1 MNLNERLRRV
11 EEQEPL
17 LEALLPEPSRLDRL
31 SAEREALHQ
40 RYPEK
45 SDRPALFGV
54 PIGVKDLFHVE
65 GFVTRA
71 GSALPPELFSG
82 SEGPAVTR
90 LKQAGGLILGKT
102 VATEFAFSEPG
113 PTRNPHHPD
122 HTPGGSS
129 SGSAAAVAAGYVPVA
144 LGTQTIGSISR
155 PASYCGVIGVK
166 PSYGRIP
173 TAGSVPFSES
183 VDHVG
188 FFAESWE
195 WVQRVAPILYDEWS
209 EPDAGPDNHPFRI
222 GFITGSYAEEADQDM
237 QQALVTMIDQLAA
250 RGHELMPIP
259 LFDDWSALVEM
270 HYDLIAYEKAEF
282 HREWFTAYQQ
292 LYRPGTRELI
302 ERGQSIPAERA
313 NTIRAYQLELRQ
325 QIDQRMI
332 RDGIDLWLT
341 PGATGPAPQGLQF
354 TGNPRCNLPWSFTGL
369 PTVTFPVTK
378 TSSGLPLGIQA
389 VGCFGQDERLLTNLL
404 KRVVP
409 ERPA

>member
-1 MNLNERLRRV
+1 MNLHERLRRV

-17 LEALLPEPSRLDRL
+17 LEALLPEPSRRVRL

-40 RYPEK
+40 RYPED
-45 SDRPALFGV
+45 SDRPALFCV

-65 GFVTRA
+65 GFVTQA

-82 SEGPAVTR
+82 PEASVVTR

-113 PTRNPHHPD
+113 PTRNPHNPD

-173 TAGSVPFSES
+173 TVGCVPFSES
-183 VDHVG
+183 ADHVG

-195 WVQRVAPILYDEWS
+195 WVQRVAPVLYDGWS
-209 EPDAGPDNHPFRI
+209 ESDAGSNNHPLRI
-222 GFITGSYAEEADQDM
+222 GFITGSYADEADEDM
-237 QQALVTMIDQLAA
+237 QQVLAATIDQLAA
-250 RGHELMPIP
+250 RGHDPLPIQ
-259 LFDDWSALVEM
+259 LFDDWSTLVEM
-270 HYDLIAYEKAEF
+270 HYDLIAREKAEF
-282 HREWFTAYQQ
+282 HREWFAEYQQ

-302 ERGQSIPAERA
+302 ERGQAVSAQRA
-313 NTIRAYQLELRQ
+313 YTIRAHQLALRQ
-325 QIDQRMI
+325 QIDQLMI
-332 RDGIDLWLT
+332 KEGIDLWLT
-341 PGATGPAPQGLQF
+341 PGATGPAPQGLHF

-369 PTVTFPVTK
+369 PTITFPVTK
-378 TSSGLPLGIQA
+378 TSEGLPLGIQA
-389 VGCFGQDERLLTNLL
+389 VGRFGQDERLLADLF
-404 KRVVP
+404 KWIVQ

>member
-1 MNLNERLRRV
+1 MNLHERLRRV

-17 LEALLPEPSRLDRL
+17 LKALLPEPRRLDRL

-40 RYPEK
+40 LYPEE
-45 SDRPALFGV
+45 SDRPSLFCV
-54 PIGVKDLFHVE
+54 PIGIKDLFHVE

-82 SEGPAVTR
+82 PEGPAVSR
-90 LKQAGGLILGKT
+90 LKRAGGLIMGKT

-113 PTRNPHHPD
+113 PTRNPHNPD

-129 SGSAAAVAAGYVPVA
+129 SGSAAAVAAGYFPVA

-173 TAGSVPFSES
+173 TAGCVPFSES

-195 WVQRVAPILYDEWS
+195 WVLRVAPVLYDAWS
-209 EPDAGPDNHPFRI
+209 APDAAADNQKMRI
-222 GFITGSYAEEADQDM
+222 GVITGAYAEEADHKM
-237 QQALVTMIDQLAA
+237 QHALATLIDQLSAH
-250 RGHELMPIP
+250 GHDAIP
-259 LFDDWSALVEM
+259 VPVFEGWADLVEM
-270 HYDLIAYEKAEF
+270 HYDLIAHEKAVF
-282 HREWFTAYQQ
+282 HRVWFAEYQQ

-302 ERGQSIPAERA
+302 ERGQAVSVQRA
-313 NTIRAYQLELRQ
+313 NRIRAYQLELRQ
-325 QIDQRMI
+325 QNNQLMI
-332 RDGIDLWLT
+332 QEGIDLWLT
-341 PGATGPAPQGLQF
+341 PGATGPAPQGLHF

-369 PTVTFPVTK
+369 PTITFPVTK
-378 TSSGLPLGIQA
+378 TSTGLPLGIQA
-389 VGCFGQDERLLTNLL
+389 VGRFGQDERLLADLL
-404 KRVVP
+404 KWVV
-409 ERPA
+409 EEGPA